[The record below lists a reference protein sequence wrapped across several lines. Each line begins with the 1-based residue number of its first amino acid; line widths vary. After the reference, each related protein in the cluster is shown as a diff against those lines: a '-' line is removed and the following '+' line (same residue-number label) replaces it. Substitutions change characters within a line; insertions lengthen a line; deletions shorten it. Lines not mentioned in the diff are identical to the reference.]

1 MNNYNNKTRIL
12 LILEILKSETD
23 EDHVLK
29 ADEIME
35 RIRKEGL
42 KCDRKTLYNDIASLV
57 DAGYDIIHEPSG
69 SGGGYKLVSRDFEDA
84 ELRLLADAVYSSKF
98 ISQGKT
104 RILADKLQ
112 KLTSSYMASSM
123 IRQIYSSDSKTPNE
137 DVLYNVDT
145 LSRAILADSKVEF
158 EYLVWGKDKKLV
170 TKGDEK
176 RLLSP
181 WALIWQDQNYYLMA
195 YDASAG
201 KMKHFRVDKMRHVS
215 MTDLR
220 REGRKDFESIDMS
233 SYVEETFSMYGGR
246 LETIT
251 LDLPEELIGIA
262 YDRFGTDVFQRPG
275 KPGRVLVR
283 TKCYVSALFYGWLS
297 GLGGEVLLAGPDN
310 VIDEYRNYLK
320 SIIAKY

>member
-262 YDRFGTDVFQRPG
+262 YDRFGTDVSQRPG
-275 KPGRVLVR
+275 KPERVLVR

-297 GLGGEVLLAGPDN
+297 GLGGDVLLAGPDN
-310 VIDEYRNYLK
+310 VID
-320 SIIAKY
+320 